1 MGEYV
6 VSIIV
11 AGRIT
16 ELVFLI
22 VFSVAIAYA
31 MYSARHGRMPKIRRL
46 PAIDALDE
54 VVGRATEMGK
64 PLLYS
69 TGGLLTDV
77 EAPQTIAAF
86 TVLDYVARKSAKMG
100 TDLRVA
106 PRFAVHIPI
115 VADILQNAYLAE
127 SKPGMFKPEKIQYY
141 SDTQFAF
148 SQGVMGLIARERPAS
163 LIMIGAWWGE
173 SLTFLET
180 AAQYGV
186 MALGGTANTHQIPF
200 IVLCTSECLIGE
212 EIFAAGAY
220 LSKDPVSVGTVAAGD
235 IGRYI
240 VLALIAIGS
249 ILMTAGV
256 RVLGDLFKL

>member
-1 MGEYV
+1 MG
-6 VSIIV
+6 IIV
-11 AGRIT
+11 AGRMT
-16 ELVFLI
+16 QLVFLI
-22 VFSVAIAYA
+22 VFAIAIAYA
-31 MYSARHGRMPKIRRL
+31 MYSARHGKLPKIRRL

-77 EAPQTIAAF
+77 EAPQTIASF

-127 SKPGMFKPEKIQYY
+127 GKPDMFNPEKIQYY

-163 LIMIGAWWGE
+163 LVMIGAWWGE

-180 AAQYGV
+180 AAIYGV

-200 IVLCTSECLIGE
+200 IVLCTNECLIGE

-220 LSKDPVSVGTVAAGD
+220 LSKDPISVGTVAAGD
-235 IGRYI
+235 IGRYVI
-240 VLALIAIGS
+240 LALIVIGS
-249 ILMTAGV
+249 LLMTAGI
-256 RVLGDLFKL
+256 RVLGDIFKM